1 MISVII
7 PALNEEKKLPKLISD
22 LRKSDLVDEII
33 VVDGGSSD
41 NTVLT
46 AKNLKV
52 KVIISEKGRAVQMNN
67 GVRVAKNAILFF
79 LHADSRIKSNY
90 LKDIPRAL
98 KVAKAGSFYLAF
110 DRNSILLNF
119 YSRMSKLNLSLFTY
133 GDQGLFLTKQMFE
146 DVGGFNELPI
156 MEDFDMVRRLKRKGP
171 FIKLDLPI
179 VSSSRRFI
187 KNGVIRQQLLNIL
200 LVLLYLS
207 GFKPQT
213 LARFYSY

>member
-7 PALNEEKKLPKLISD
+7 PALNEEDNLPKLISD
-22 LRKSDLVDEII
+22 LQNSELVNEII

-41 NTVLT
+41 NTRAV
-46 AKNLKV
+46 AKKLNV
-52 KVIISEKGRAVQMNN
+52 KVITAEKGRAKQMNAGARLAQN
-67 GVRVAKNAILFF
+67 EILLF
-79 LHADSRIKSNY
+79 LHADNRIEPNY
-90 LKDIPRAL
+90 IHEIPKAL
-98 KVAKAGSFYLAF
+98 HNAKAGSFYLAF
-110 DRNSILLNF
+110 DKRNGSLNF
-119 YSRMSKLNLSLFTY
+119 YSRMSKLNFSLFTY
-133 GDQGLFLTKQMFE
+133 GDQGLFISKQTFE

-156 MEDFDMVRRLKRKGP
+156 MEDLDMVRRLKRKGP